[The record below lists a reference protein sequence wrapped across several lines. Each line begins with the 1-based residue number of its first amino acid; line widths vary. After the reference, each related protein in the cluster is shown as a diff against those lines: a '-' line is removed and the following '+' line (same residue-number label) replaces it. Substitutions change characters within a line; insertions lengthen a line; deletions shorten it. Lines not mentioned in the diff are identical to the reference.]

1 MPVSGT
7 KLRILPL
14 VCLALT
20 AGAPAGTAQ
29 DSAGVRRIC
38 LAPPSVEGG
47 AGSDAGIGA
56 VQEAFASYL
65 SGPTLGTR
73 PLKARLAS
81 QVREEAKQAGC
92 PYLLLTT
99 VKHEQKRGGGFLGR
113 VAAGAA
119 QQGARE
125 AGVGAGSTAGRIA
138 GHAAYD
144 AAGAAASNY
153 AANVHAKDELTLT
166 YRLESPDGK
175 VLAEGKEKRKAKADG
190 EDLLTPMVQQ
200 ASEAV
205 AGAVSR

>member
-1 MPVSGT
+1 MPVIVT
-7 KLRILPL
+7 KLRIVPL
-14 VCLALT
+14 VCLILT
-20 AGAPAGTAQ
+20 AASAAARAQ

-56 VQEAFASYL
+56 VQETFASYL
-65 SGPTLGTR
+65 SGPTLGIR

-92 PYLLLTT
+92 AHLLLTT
-99 VKHEQKRGGGFLGR
+99 VKHEQKRGGGLLGR

-125 AGVGAGSTAGRIA
+125 AGVASSTAGRIA
-138 GHAAYD
+138 GNAAYD
-144 AAGAAASNY
+144 VAGAAASDY

-175 VLAEGKEKRKAKADG
+175 VLAEGKDKRKAKADG
-190 EDLLTPMVQQ
+190 EDLLTPMVQK

-205 AGAVSR
+205 AGAVLR